1 MGPSGNAAEAL
12 AIKVPSVN
20 LTRCALLVALVVTV
34 SCGQIERARLDNMTG
49 APITVQLRIKTP
61 AGREA
66 YDELVTLAPGRHV
79 VFIGWRIRNDI
90 LPVITKGC
98 TYFYRLSGIELW
110 ELNKHYVFP
119 IPFELK
125 PDLTHDLPPY
135 SGDGIDSV
143 PRAKMGFPRPALSRL
158 CA

>member
-1 MGPSGNAAEAL
+1 MGTSGNAAEAL

-20 LTRCALLVALVVTV
+20 VKRCALLVATVVTV

-49 APITVQLRIKTP
+49 APITVRLRVKTP
-61 AGREA
+61 VGREA

-79 VFIGWRIRNDI
+79 VFIGWRIRNDV
-90 LPVITKGC
+90 LPVIIKGC
-98 TYFYRLSGIELW
+98 TYTYRLSGIELW
-110 ELNKHYVFP
+110 DLNKHYVFP

-125 PDLTHDLPPY
+125 PDLSLDLPPY
-135 SGDGIDSV
+135 SGEGVDPV
-143 PRAKMGFPRPALSRL
+143 PRAKMGFPRRALSRS